1 MGVFARLFSGPETEP
16 PFCFQIEDVFG
27 IRGCGAVVVGHILTG
42 RVRAGDSVVYR
53 PAPEAAAAFSCRVE
67 AIERLA
73 PGTRKAE
80 HPKEADAGGPLQGRC
95 ALLLREQEAP
105 AFRPGGCLTREE

>member
-53 PAPEAAAAFSCRVE
+53 PAPEAAAAFSCRVTS
-67 AIERLA
+67 IERPD
-73 PGTRKAE
+73 PGTLEPGFPR
-80 HPKEADAGGPLQGRC
+80 EADADGPLRGRC
-95 ALLLREQEAP
+95 ALCIRRREASD
-105 AFRPGGCLTREE
+105 FRPGGMLSKEA